1 LTDPE
6 PLDGK
11 LALASH
17 WVVTPEIM
25 LVLNTSEKEF
35 LLTLGCYALGLGILI
50 YLVVFRPDA
59 ADRKRLENGSAEP
72 ADEPAPITWGSLAFG
87 CAFGCFRV
95 IVYLIIIIAVVMGGL
110 MLYGWLTASSR

>member
-87 CAFGCFRV
+87 CAYGCFRV

>member
-1 LTDPE
+1 
-6 PLDGK
+6 
-11 LALASH
+11 
-17 WVVTPEIM
+17 M

-87 CAFGCFRV
+87 CAYGCFRV